1 MCFFLSAYFKIK
13 LYVNLVLII
22 VLQELT
28 GSYHG
33 LRIDESFYASWQYV
47 L

>member
-1 MCFFLSAYFKIK
+1 MCLFLSAYFKIK
-13 LYVNLVLII
+13 LHVNLILII

-28 GSYHG
+28 GSYYG
-33 LRIDESFYASWQYV
+33 LRIDGSFYSSWQYI